1 MDYSKFEPDFLL
13 VPYKIIDKVDPSAQ
27 RVYGVIYALQQLSLG
42 RCIASNEVLA
52 SFAKTSERSVERAI
66 SELSEH
72 NFIYVEYKDEE
83 KRHRE
88 FIIATVTYGGQNT
101 LTDKVGG
108 LDRQGWRTRPT
119 PVATYKD
126 IRKEEDIKSLK
137 KETSSSL
144 NTPLAEQSEVRGVE
158 RSEGE
163 EDFNTEDTEVTI
175 EECDDEGNP
184 LVPRW
189 GKRKPNRSK
198 LSYNARKEYKTI
210 QPTARGIEYVYN
222 AEFEDKYEQA
232 LCIIENK
239 LNRKFI
245 NRKKQY
251 AAMDRMRVAGIGSDQ
266 IIDRVSLLHNEEFWR
281 TKGFDLDNVEKDF
294 DKR

>member
-1 MDYSKFEPDFLL
+1 MEKEKPSYFAVIPALVRYSK
-13 VPYKIIDKVDPSAQ
+13 ITPSAKLL
-27 RVYGVIYALQQLSLG
+27 YGEISSLSNKEG
-42 RCIASNEVLA
+42 YCWATNKY
-52 SFAKTSERSVERAI
+52 FAELYDVSERTISSWV
-66 SELSEH
+66 SELIEENFVGVEENFQGGRRIFLGGVEKNFYH
-72 NFIYVEYKDEE
+72 NNIFNNKEEYKKNFE
-83 KRHRE
+83 
-88 FIIATVTYGGQNT
+88 
-101 LTDKVGG
+101 
-108 LDRQGWRTRPT
+108 
-119 PVATYKD
+119 
-126 IRKEEDIKSLK
+126 

-163 EDFNTEDTEVTI
+163 EDFNTEDTDVTI

-184 LVPRW
+184 LTPRW
-189 GKRKPNRSK
+189 GKKKYRTEKRSK
-198 LSYNARKEYKTI
+198 LSYNAQNGSKTI
-210 QPTARGIEYVYN
+210 LPTGRGTEYVYN

-232 LCIIENK
+232 LCIIESK

-251 AAMDRMRVAGIGSDQ
+251 AAMDRMRVAGINSDQ
-266 IIDRVSLLHNEEFWR
+266 IIDRASLLHNEEFWR